1 MTELERFAAV
11 VLAAWQAESGRAD
24 APLSVGDL
32 LDRTL
37 PYKQARRL
45 LALETAEDYEALV
58 MRLIAEEA
66 GLVVTEPGE
75 TAEMA
80 RTTLASKVPDL
91 DVLRLLRSAS
101 FTFSDDAVSR
111 LEGVRPLPGAAT
123 RMPPEDHAAAS
134 EPTAADEDRV
144 LPIRRSPE
152 PAVSTAT
159 PPASPREA
167 GPPPE
172 FLTGVAFTPPSDGC
186 WSCGAGFPAGR
197 TVNFC
202 VECGADQRQPQCAS
216 CGATVERQWKHCPE
230 CGTVLA
236 RQ

>member
-58 MRLIAEEA
+58 MRLVAEEA
-66 GLVVTEPGE
+66 GLVVTDPGE
-75 TAEMA
+75 AAEMS

-91 DVLRLLRSAS
+91 EMLRLLRSANI
-101 FTFSDDAVSR
+101 TFSDDAVSR

-123 RMPPEDHAAAS
+123 ALPPEAS
-134 EPTAADEDRV
+134 DESSDPTADDRDRV
-144 LPIRRSPE
+144 LPLRRTPE
-152 PAVSTAT
+152 PALSTAT
-159 PPASPREA
+159 PTSSPREV

-172 FLTGVAFTPPSDGC
+172 FLTGVAFTPPGDGC
-186 WSCGAGFPAGR
+186 WSCGAALPAGR

-216 CGATVERQWKHCPE
+216 CGTTVERQWKHCPE
-230 CGTVLA
+230 CGMVLA
-236 RQ
+236 KQ